1 MIDHDR
7 LFKELITTF
16 FWEFLELFLPEV
28 LIYMERDTLT
38 FLPQEIF
45 TDVTSGN
52 KREVDLLAQVKFQDQ
67 DSCFLI
73 HLENQSSSEAEFTRR
88 MFHYFARLDEKY
100 RLPIYPVVIF
110 SFDEPKRGE
119 NNEYLVLFPDREVL
133 KFSFVSIQLNRL
145 NWRDYLRNPSP
156 IAAALMAKM
165 QFSDGE
171 RARVKLECLR
181 MIATLKLDPAR
192 TQLISGFVDSYLRL
206 NEVEESQFQTELK
219 SLGLVEE
226 EQVMEIVT
234 SWMEKGIERGI
245 QQGIQQGIQSGE
257 KTLVLRQLNR
267 RLGAIPED
275 LTTEINNLSLE
286 KIESLGEA
294 LLDFE
299 KQEDLLNWLEVNRE

>member
-28 LIYMERDTLT
+28 LTYIERDTLT

-52 KREVDLLAQVKFQDQ
+52 KREVDLLAQVKFQNQ
-67 DSCFLI
+67 DTCFLI
-73 HLENQSSSEAEFTRR
+73 HLENQSTSETEFTRR

-110 SFDEPKRGE
+110 SFDEPKREE

-133 KFSFVSIQLNRL
+133 KFSFVGIQLNRL

-165 QFSDGE
+165 QFSD
-171 RARVKLECLR
+171 APKSQSQVR
-181 MIATLKLDPAR
+181 MFKD
-192 TQLISGFVDSYLRL
+192 DCH
-206 NEVEESQFQTELK
+206 
-219 SLGLVEE
+219 
-226 EQVMEIVT
+226 
-234 SWMEKGIERGI
+234 
-245 QQGIQQGIQSGE
+245 
-257 KTLVLRQLNR
+257 
-267 RLGAIPED
+267 
-275 LTTEINNLSLE
+275 TEIRPSQNTIN
-286 KIESLGEA
+286 I
-294 LLDFE
+294 
-299 KQEDLLNWLEVNRE
+299 RICR

>member
-28 LIYMERDTLT
+28 LTYIERDTLT

-52 KREVDLLAQVKFQDQ
+52 KREVDLLAQVKFQNQ
-67 DSCFLI
+67 DTCFLI
-73 HLENQSSSEAEFTRR
+73 HLENQSTSETEFTRR

-110 SFDEPKRGE
+110 SFDEPKREE

-133 KFSFVSIQLNRL
+133 KFSFVGIQLNRL

-165 QFSDGE
+165 QFSDPE
-171 RARVKLECLR
+171 RPRVKLECLR

-206 NEVEESQFQTELK
+206 NEVEENQFQTELK

-245 QQGIQQGIQSGE
+245 QQGIQSGE
-257 KTLVLRQLNR
+257 KNLVLRLLNR
-267 RLGAIPED
+267 RLGVITEN
-275 LTTEINNLSLE
+275 LTAEINNLSLE
-286 KIESLGEA
+286 KIESLAEA